1 MTETSRY
8 LTILAKVMRTKD
20 LTEDRKNKDKYN
32 KLYSLVE
39 TELNSKLKKSQYP
52 QTSDIIQQTKEM
64 LETIE
69 TLYLFPEIV
78 GKRCLC
84 VSNYITTNIF
94 DICKYMFKNY
104 NLTSTFKNLYTQI
117 PIVVLDDAE
126 KDSVEVLNYANIR
139 ISLTIDELKFL
150 TIESNKRGIAL
161 NKIIQLV
168 LVKTELEDT
177 SVCIIA
183 DNIYSSA
190 EKIFSRVVSGRLIYV
205 DEKGIQTIGKRRI
218 DSTATLLLS
227 DNVFKSTCNNP
238 LVNRYNRI
246 LFSEVSEYIK
256 DKVPLVYYGFWEEY
270 TSIETQIIDYYDK
283 QIFSARNTL
292 QEVVGDIVRLGDN
305 SKSILKSIR
314 STEEE
319 REECFESEKKDLL
332 SVLCGIE
339 KLVIEISYD
348 LGESVITGKHIS
360 RRTLND
366 FFVSFFRCEK
376 YDSGLGKKLLSR
388 LFSYEYDNQNL
399 VQAYI
404 QSTKGVLSQCN
415 LIDISPCEWEKA
427 KMLIAILEP
436 DEIPNHKLSMYVR
449 ALGKHCW
456 TGKELYAKALVSPE
470 RLRAKIFLESLN
482 KGYKKAG
489 LNLLEIYHDQ
499 KIERILK
506 TLANALVPEACMILA
521 DEKISQNE
529 SRRRYVN
536 FSDYRFTYYKIAAA
550 NQHAPAIGKIVDM
563 VFESGFS
570 SGFQIPASEINNPKY
585 KTMRKNGQVICQLCR
600 YLISKM
606 YNVEHY
612 KEILGITLFSLNE
625 NLSEAISLLESSESA
640 LALYCKGNMY
650 EFGGGVAVN
659 LKKAVKNYKASLKLE
674 YSERTEK
681 RLAKCK
687 AKKKKAERDDDYFE
701 NVSYSS
707 SSEYIGS
714 REESSFCFAPNTQI
728 LMADGS
734 YCPVE
739 NIKINDIV
747 LAFDHYTG
755 KVCKEKIVANVHDIF
770 GEEEN
775 DIINLIF
782 EAGRKLKIV
791 KSHALFDAS
800 ENQYVWIDAENVE
813 LYINHSFACF
823 IDGKLITQRLT
834 AYSVEH
840 KKTRFY
846 MPVSRYHLNLF
857 AEGILT
863 MPPTEITINLFKFK
877 ENMCYDLSPVEQYGL
892 TSYDEISQ
900 FVSYEE
906 YVNLPCKYLRA
917 VSESRNLP
925 IDEFL
930 CAISLYREQAIY
942 MEKRNC
948 HKF

>member
-1 MTETSRY
+1 
-8 LTILAKVMRTKD
+8 
-20 LTEDRKNKDKYN
+20 
-32 KLYSLVE
+32 
-39 TELNSKLKKSQYP
+39 
-52 QTSDIIQQTKEM
+52 
-64 LETIE
+64 
-69 TLYLFPEIV
+69 
-78 GKRCLC
+78 
-84 VSNYITTNIF
+84 
-94 DICKYMFKNY
+94 
-104 NLTSTFKNLYTQI
+104 
-117 PIVVLDDAE
+117 
-126 KDSVEVLNYANIR
+126 
-139 ISLTIDELKFL
+139 
-150 TIESNKRGIAL
+150 
-161 NKIIQLV
+161 
-168 LVKTELEDT
+168 
-177 SVCIIA
+177 
-183 DNIYSSA
+183 
-190 EKIFSRVVSGRLIYV
+190 
-205 DEKGIQTIGKRRI
+205 
-218 DSTATLLLS
+218 
-227 DNVFKSTCNNP
+227 
-238 LVNRYNRI
+238 
-246 LFSEVSEYIK
+246 
-256 DKVPLVYYGFWEEY
+256 
-270 TSIETQIIDYYDK
+270 
-283 QIFSARNTL
+283 
-292 QEVVGDIVRLGDN
+292 
-305 SKSILKSIR
+305 
-314 STEEE
+314 
-319 REECFESEKKDLL
+319 
-332 SVLCGIE
+332 
-339 KLVIEISYD
+339 
-348 LGESVITGKHIS
+348 
-360 RRTLND
+360 
-366 FFVSFFRCEK
+366 
-376 YDSGLGKKLLSR
+376 
-388 LFSYEYDNQNL
+388 
-399 VQAYI
+399 
-404 QSTKGVLSQCN
+404 
-415 LIDISPCEWEKA
+415 
-427 KMLIAILEP
+427 
-436 DEIPNHKLSMYVR
+436 
-449 ALGKHCW
+449 
-456 TGKELYAKALVSPE
+456 
-470 RLRAKIFLESLN
+470 
-482 KGYKKAG
+482 
-489 LNLLEIYHDQ
+489 
-499 KIERILK
+499 
-506 TLANALVPEACMILA
+506 
-521 DEKISQNE
+521 
-529 SRRRYVN
+529 
-536 FSDYRFTYYKIAAA
+536 
-550 NQHAPAIGKIVDM
+550 
-563 VFESGFS
+563 
-570 SGFQIPASEINNPKY
+570 
-585 KTMRKNGQVICQLCR
+585 
-600 YLISKM
+600 
-606 YNVEHY
+606 
-612 KEILGITLFSLNE
+612 
-625 NLSEAISLLESSESA
+625 
-640 LALYCKGNMY
+640 MY

-687 AKKKKAERDDDYFE
+687 AKKKKAERYDDYCE
-701 NVSYSS
+701 NASYSS